1 MLLREL
7 APFFIQ
13 YSSRSLCPGKL
24 PVFPEFLHSSNLFL
38 FRVFYI
44 PLTPPPICDFPR
56 IWDSSPFYIL
66 QCPQGLTHSIGT
78 QVCGTDAFWLVA
90 GVRLL
95 RLVQDLCLR
104 IRETTWPVALLPCSV
119 PVCCECGSESTAS
132 QKE

>member
-44 PLTPPPICDFPR
+44 PLTPPPPH
-56 IWDSSPFYIL
+56 L
-66 QCPQGLTHSIGT
+66 
-78 QVCGTDAFWLVA
+78 
-90 GVRLL
+90 
-95 RLVQDLCLR
+95 
-104 IRETTWPVALLPCSV
+104 
-119 PVCCECGSESTAS
+119 
-132 QKE
+132 

>member
-44 PLTPPPICDFPR
+44 PLTPPP
-56 IWDSSPFYIL
+56 PFVTFR
-66 QCPQGLTHSIGT
+66 G
-78 QVCGTDAFWLVA
+78 A
-90 GVRLL
+90 GILL
-95 RLVQDLCLR
+95 RSIYFRVR
-104 IRETTWPVALLPCSV
+104 RA
-119 PVCCECGSESTAS
+119 
-132 QKE
+132 